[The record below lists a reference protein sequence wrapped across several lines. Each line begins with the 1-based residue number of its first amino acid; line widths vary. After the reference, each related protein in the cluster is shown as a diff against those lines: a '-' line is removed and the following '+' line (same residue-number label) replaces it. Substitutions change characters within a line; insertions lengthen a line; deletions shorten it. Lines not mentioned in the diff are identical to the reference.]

1 MPPAT
6 LAPARRRTRRAFGAL
21 LVAVLASGAVL
32 PAAADEYDDRR
43 AQTQARQAATDAAM
57 EALQAEL
64 EHTDAALVQAYAEL
78 QGIEAQ
84 IPVAQEQLALA
95 EETLARLQ
103 REAQII
109 AERLVVAEQEESS
122 ITAQIDTDTARADDT
137 RVAIGQM
144 ARDAYKGNMA
154 QSSLSAVLDATST
167 EEFVEQSALAS
178 TALRTQ
184 TQALRE
190 LEQING
196 VNRNRQV
203 RLTAVREEI
212 TGLKAEADAK
222 VVEAEAARAA
232 AEARKLEL
240 EDLQAEAAA
249 KTAQIES
256 AKATMEA
263 QERELAN
270 QQAALAAELQ
280 AIVAAQEE
288 RRRADAA
295 AAAAAAAAA
304 GKPAPPPPSGGS
316 SASRPFIN
324 PSSVNPMYVTSD
336 YGMRLHPLLG
346 YYRLH
351 AGTDLRTWC
360 GTPLYAGASGTVEW
374 ARARSGFGNQVM
386 INHGYWQGQSLM
398 SSYNHMTS
406 FAVSGGQQVS
416 QGQLIG
422 YAGNTG
428 TSGGCHLHFEVYVNG
443 NTRDPRPLING

>member
-1 MPPAT
+1 
-6 LAPARRRTRRAFGAL
+6 
-21 LVAVLASGAVL
+21 
-32 PAAADEYDDRR
+32 
-43 AQTQARQAATDAAM
+43 
-57 EALQAEL
+57 
-64 EHTDAALVQAYAEL
+64 
-78 QGIEAQ
+78 
-84 IPVAQEQLALA
+84 
-95 EETLARLQ
+95 
-103 REAQII
+103 
-109 AERLVVAEQEESS
+109 
-122 ITAQIDTDTARADDT
+122 
-137 RVAIGQM
+137 
-144 ARDAYKGNMA
+144 
-154 QSSLSAVLDATST
+154 
-167 EEFVEQSALAS
+167 
-178 TALRTQ
+178 
-184 TQALRE
+184 
-190 LEQING
+190 
-196 VNRNRQV
+196 
-203 RLTAVREEI
+203 
-212 TGLKAEADAK
+212 
-222 VVEAEAARAA
+222 
-232 AEARKLEL
+232 
-240 EDLQAEAAA
+240 
-249 KTAQIES
+249 
-256 AKATMEA
+256 
-263 QERELAN
+263 
-270 QQAALAAELQ
+270 
-280 AIVAAQEE
+280 
-288 RRRADAA
+288 RRADAA